1 MAVNRRVVWC
11 SMLLFFLY
19 LSLGRNPALQ
29 AKWISPFSV
38 TESTPCVGDC
48 PKCQAL
54 NGEAV
59 LATLAWGEKFYPIRL
74 DRLVVERLNIGY
86 LAINRILCLGVIR
99 KKLKNDL
106 AIIERVAAGKR
117 YERGLS

>member
-1 MAVNRRVVWC
+1 MGELPEIPGAQWRGGAC
-11 SMLLFFLY
+11 
-19 LSLGRNPALQ
+19 NP
-29 AKWISPFSV
+29 SV
-38 TESTPCVGDC
+38 
-48 PKCQAL
+48 
-54 NGEAV
+54 
-59 LATLAWGEKFYPIRL
+59 GEKFYPIRL